1 MALIIIQCDKLFR
14 KRRQCMKVSVKER
27 EGLFKELSVE
37 VEGDMVKS
45 AMEDVYRYLKEN
57 VSIEGFRK
65 GTAPLWIIKA
75 RYKEH
80 IEEEVGK
87 RVANQTL
94 MSAIEESKL
103 KPVADIFLE
112 EVKLEETV
120 PKLTYRVVFETSP
133 EFELK
138 DLEGIEVEVK
148 KVEFSEDLVKDRIQ
162 ELREQHAVWQPTER
176 EVKEGDLVL
185 VDYHIEELQSGET
198 TQGETSGIVGQKM
211 FREEIDKA
219 LVGKKEGDEVLLED
233 LPLYDMEGKEAGR
246 ARVKLVI
253 KSVKEKV
260 LPEINDDF
268 AKELGLGDTW
278 QSAEEKLREEVKQ
291 SIERLRKVMIEDAVA
306 KKLVDMFDFE
316 LPQTL
321 LSREVSHLVERR
333 LQELAQYGI
342 DTKHLNYKAMAE
354 ELMPQAIFNIK
365 LRYILEKY
373 ADQKGIDASQE
384 DLEKK
389 YQELAHQYGKGVEE
403 IKAYFQQENLESVL
417 IEDIRREKAFS
428 DIINRAIIKEVEEK
442 KDEGNT

>member
-1 MALIIIQCDKLFR
+1 
-14 KRRQCMKVSVKER
+14 MKVSVKER

-94 MSAIEESKL
+94 QSAIEESKL

-112 EVKLEETV
+112 EVKLEENV
-120 PKLTYRVVFETSP
+120 PKLTYRVVFETPP

-138 DLEGIEVEVK
+138 DLEGIEVEVRK
-148 KVEFSEDLVKDRIQ
+148 IEFNEDLVKNRIE
-162 ELREQHAVWQPTER
+162 ELREQHAVWEPVER
-176 EVKEGDLVL
+176 EIREGDLVS
-185 VDYHIEELQSGET
+185 VDYYIEEVQSGEI

-211 FREEIDKA
+211 FREEIEKA
-219 LVGKKEGDEVLLED
+219 LIGKKEGDEVFMED

-246 ARVKLVI
+246 AKVKLVI

-278 QSAEEKLREEVKQ
+278 QSAEEKIREEVKQ
-291 SIERLRKVMIEDAVA
+291 SVERLKKIIVEDAVA
-306 KKLVDMFDFE
+306 KKLIEMFEFE

-333 LQELAQYGI
+333 VQELAQYGI
-342 DTKHLNYKAMAE
+342 DTRYLNYKAMAQ

-373 ADQKGIDASQE
+373 ADQKGIEVSQE

-389 YQELAHQYGKGVEE
+389 YQELAQQYGKSAEE
-403 IKAYFQQENLESVL
+403 IKSYFQQENLEGVL

-428 DIINRAIIKEVEEK
+428 DIISKAVIKELEEK